1 VSKPWILITVIVV
14 CAAVGGAFV
23 MLGGHG
29 AAEAANSDEHD
40 EPAAR
45 RTNAVQ
51 VEAVI
56 PATGGLERTT
66 TQPGSIIPD
75 KSADLFAKVSGYLDE
90 QSVDI
95 GDRVKKGDVLAK
107 IDMPELHKQV
117 ARSKAAVDQAKAQV
131 VQAQARV
138 TTAEA
143 DWKAAK
149 EMIKLHEANVEDAQS
164 MANFRTKVYDRMEK
178 LARVEK
184 AVDLRLV
191 DEKEEQKHAAEA
203 ALTSAKAAVLSAEAQ
218 AAASE
223 AKIDQAKADLV
234 NANAMVEVA
243 EAQWQK
249 DVVLAEY
256 TVIKSPYDGIVTAR
270 HYWPGDFVQSRDQ
283 GAAFPM
289 LTVQKT
295 NVMRVK
301 IQVPDADVPF
311 TNPGDEAMVS
321 IDALP
326 GKHFEGKVSRI
337 AGAEDPETRTMR
349 VEVDL
354 DNKDG
359 TLRDGMYGKVTI
371 NLDKGSGGVA
381 IPSSCL
387 ANESEDGKA
396 SVYVI
401 RNGKAH
407 KVEVQVGSDNGLMTE
422 IVSGLRADDRI
433 ARTLRGTL
441 SDGAAVQVVER
452 GKGAGE
458 KSAGRH

>member
-1 VSKPWILITVIVV
+1 MSKPWLLVAVVVV
-14 CAAVGGAFV
+14 CAAIGGAYV
-23 MLGGHG
+23 MLGAHR
-29 AAEAANSDEHD
+29 AAEAANADEH
-40 EPAAR
+40 EPPAAR
-45 RTNAVQ
+45 RSNAIQ
-51 VEAVI
+51 VEAIV

-75 KSADLFAKVSGYLDE
+75 KSADLFAKVSGYLNE

-95 GDRVKKGDVLAK
+95 GDVVKKGQLLAE
-107 IDMPELHKQV
+107 IEMPELHKQV
-117 ARSKAAVDQAKAQV
+117 DRSKAGVDQAKAQV

-143 DWKAAK
+143 DWTAAK
-149 EMIKLHEANVEDAQS
+149 EMINLHKANVEDAQS
-164 MANFRTKVYDRMEK
+164 MSNFRTKVYERMEK

-218 AAASE
+218 AAASK

-234 NANAMVEVA
+234 NAQAMVEVA

-270 HYWPGDFVQSRDQ
+270 HYWPGDFVQARDQ
-283 GAAFPM
+283 GAVMPM

-311 TNPGDEAMVS
+311 TNPGDEATVS

-326 GKHFEGKVSRI
+326 GKHFEGKISRI
-337 AGAEDPETRTMR
+337 AGAEDSETRTMR

-359 TLRDGMYGKVTI
+359 ILRDGMYGKVTI

-387 ANESEDGKA
+387 ANESENGKA

-407 KVEVQVGSDNGLMTE
+407 KVEVQIGSDNGLMTE
-422 IVSGLRADDRI
+422 IVSGLRADDRV

-441 SDGAAVQVVER
+441 SDGVAVQVVER
-452 GKGAGE
+452 SQAARE
-458 KSAGRH
+458 KPASH

>member
-1 VSKPWILITVIVV
+1 
-14 CAAVGGAFV
+14 
-23 MLGGHG
+23 MLDAHG

-45 RTNAVQ
+45 RTSAVQ
-51 VEAVI
+51 VEAVV

-95 GDRVKKGDVLAK
+95 GDEVKKGDVLAK

-117 ARSKAAVDQAKAQV
+117 DRSKAAVDQAKAQV

-164 MANFRTKVYDRMEK
+164 MFNFRTKVFNRFQQ
-178 LARVEK
+178 LVAEK
-184 AVDLRLV
+184 AIDLKLV
-191 DEKEEQKHAAEA
+191 DEKEEHMHASAA
-203 ALTSAKAAVLSAEAQ
+203 ALTSAKASVLSAEAQ

-234 NANAMVEVA
+234 NAKAMVEVA

-249 DVVLAEY
+249 DIVLAEY

-270 HYWPGDFVQSRDQ
+270 HYWPGDFVQARDQ

-289 LTVQKT
+289 LT
-295 NVMRVK
+295 
-301 IQVPDADVPF
+301 
-311 TNPGDEAMVS
+311 
-321 IDALP
+321 
-326 GKHFEGKVSRI
+326 
-337 AGAEDPETRTMR
+337 
-349 VEVDL
+349 
-354 DNKDG
+354 
-359 TLRDGMYGKVTI
+359 
-371 NLDKGSGGVA
+371 
-381 IPSSCL
+381 
-387 ANESEDGKA
+387 
-396 SVYVI
+396 
-401 RNGKAH
+401 
-407 KVEVQVGSDNGLMTE
+407 
-422 IVSGLRADDRI
+422 
-433 ARTLRGTL
+433 
-441 SDGAAVQVVER
+441 
-452 GKGAGE
+452 
-458 KSAGRH
+458 